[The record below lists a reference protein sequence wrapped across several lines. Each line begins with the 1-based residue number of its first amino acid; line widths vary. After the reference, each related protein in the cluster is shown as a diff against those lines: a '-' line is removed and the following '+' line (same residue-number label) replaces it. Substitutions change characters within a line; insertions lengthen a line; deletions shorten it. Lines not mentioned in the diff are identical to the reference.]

1 VGALDPEKILMILV
15 VALIVLGPDKLP
27 KVARQ
32 LGAGWRELLKFRD
45 KVERE
50 VRQAIPDMDLPRI
63 PTSPR
68 AAVAGF
74 LTDLTSPLS
83 QPLEPEGAEGAEGAE
98 ADGAAGGPPAVVPAA
113 VAPPNR
119 STVGRPL
126 ALDQPLVAPDDPS
139 MN

>member
-1 VGALDPEKILMILV
+1 VI
-15 VALIVLGPDKLP
+15 ALIVLGPDKLP

-32 LGAGWRELLKFRD
+32 LGAGWRQLAKFRE

-50 VRQAIPDMDLPRI
+50 MREAMPDVDLPRI

-74 LTDLTSPLS
+74 LNDLTAPLA
-83 QPLEPEGAEGAEGAE
+83 QPLETTDATGGE
-98 ADGAAGGPPAVVPAA
+98 AADMAAGTTAKAPAPAGSGPSA
-113 VAPPNR
+113 VAAR
-119 STVGRPL
+119 SRPL
-126 ALDQPLVAPDDPS
+126 ALEHPLVAPDDPS